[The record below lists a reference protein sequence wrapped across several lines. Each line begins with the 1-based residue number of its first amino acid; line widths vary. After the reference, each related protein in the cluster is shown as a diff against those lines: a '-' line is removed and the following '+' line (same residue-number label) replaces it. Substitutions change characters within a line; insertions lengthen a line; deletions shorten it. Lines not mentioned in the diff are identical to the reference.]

1 MGHGNVQTP
10 IEMEKETETEAE
22 EEKNQLQ
29 NTSMGDRRTTRTR
42 RMGTTTF
49 QEPL

>member
-10 IEMEKETETEAE
+10 IEMEMETEAE

-49 QEPL
+49 EEPL

>member
-10 IEMEKETETEAE
+10 MEMETETEAE

-49 QEPL
+49 EEPL